1 MLLLFLPETMRPPRK
16 VLKREPSNGAVREL
30 TKWELFKV
38 YAIEPL
44 KLLRLLKYPPVILA
58 ISYAAVAFG
67 TLVDHATD
75 YLTVVRHEYLCYL
88 HILC

>member
-1 MLLLFLPETMRPPRK
+1 MLLFFLPETMRPPRK
-16 VLKREPSNGAVREL
+16 VLKREPSNGIVRDL

-58 ISYAAVAFG
+58 ITYAAIVYG
-67 TLVDHATD
+67 TLVRLAIRSSHCSIA
-75 YLTVVRHEYLCYL
+75 
-88 HILC
+88 